1 VKAAG
6 SPRVD
11 FGLVLPQLS
20 TTWEQTL
27 DAARYA
33 ESIGADSVWVIDHVL
48 GFRPDGAI
56 LEAWTVLSALA
67 ACTKRVEIG
76 AQVLCQSFRN
86 PALLAKMTATLDQVS
101 AGRVRAL
108 IGAGWF
114 EPEYR
119 QYGWEFPPG
128 SVRVEQLRDAVR
140 ILRGMLAAN
149 GPFTYQ
155 GKHYS
160 VHGAVNTPS
169 PARTIPIEVGGAG
182 DRMLRLIAAEAD
194 GWNCPA
200 SALAN
205 IKERAAFLAR
215 ACEERGRT
223 SSELRRT
230 VQIVC
235 AVGDDQALQHPAL
248 ANFAPQLGLVGSVDT
263 AARRMSDLI
272 ELGFTGFY
280 CIVPPGS
287 NGRACF
293 ERLVNDV
300 RPRVLG

>member
-1 VKAAG
+1 MSVAG
-6 SPRVD
+6 SPKVD
-11 FGLVLPQLS
+11 LGLVLPQLS

-27 DAARYA
+27 DAARHA

-86 PALLAKMTATLDQVS
+86 PALLAKMTTTLDHVS

-114 EPEYR
+114 QPEYR
-119 QYGWEFPPG
+119 QYGWDFPSG
-128 SVRVEQLRDAVR
+128 GVRVGQLRDAVR
-140 ILRGMLAAN
+140 ILRGMLVAK
-149 GPFTYQ
+149 GPFTYE

-160 VHGAVNTPS
+160 VHEAVNTPP
-169 PARTIPIEVGGAG
+169 PARKIPIEVGGVG

-194 GWNCPA
+194 GWNYPA
-200 SALAN
+200 TALARVE
-205 IKERAAFLAR
+205 ERAAFLAL
-215 ACEERGRT
+215 ACDERGRPI
-223 SSELRRT
+223 SELRRT
-230 VQIVC
+230 MQIVC
-235 AVGDDQALQHPAL
+235 AVGDEQALQHPAL
-248 ANFAPQLGLVGSVDT
+248 ANFAPQLGLVGSVDA
-263 AARRMSDLI
+263 AARRLSDLI

-280 CIVPPGS
+280 CIVPPGPS
-287 NGRACF
+287 GRACF

>member
-1 VKAAG
+1 MKAADA
-6 SPRVD
+6 PRVD
-11 FGLVLPQLS
+11 LGLVLPQLS

-27 DAARYA
+27 DAARHA

-67 ACTKRVEIG
+67 VCTKRVELG

-86 PALLAKMTATLDQVS
+86 PALLAKMTTTLDHVS
-101 AGRVRAL
+101 AGRVRTL

-119 QYGWEFPPG
+119 QYGWDFAPG
-128 SVRVEQLRDAVR
+128 GVRVGQLRDAVR
-140 ILRGMLAAN
+140 ILRGMLAAK
-149 GPFTYQ
+149 GPFTYE
-155 GKHYS
+155 GTHYS
-160 VHGAVNTPS
+160 VHDAVNTPP
-169 PARTIPIEVGGAG
+169 PARRIPIEVGGAG

-200 SALAN
+200 PALAN
-205 IKERAAFLAR
+205 LEERAAFLAR
-215 ACEERGRT
+215 ACDERGRAI
-223 SSELRRT
+223 SELRRT
-230 VQIVC
+230 LQIVC
-235 AVGDDQALQHPAL
+235 AVGDEQALQHPAL
-248 ANFAPQLGLVGSVDT
+248 ANFAPQLGFVGSIDT
-263 AARRMSDLI
+263 AARRMSELI

-280 CIVPPGS
+280 CIVPPGPT
-287 NGRACF
+287 GRACF

>member
-1 VKAAG
+1 MSAAG

-11 FGLVLPQLS
+11 LGLVLPQLS

-27 DAARYA
+27 DAARHA
-33 ESIGADSVWVIDHVL
+33 EAIGADSVWVIDHVL

-86 PALLAKMTATLDQVS
+86 PALLAKMIATLDHVS

-128 SVRVEQLRDAVR
+128 GVRVGQLRDAVR
-140 ILRGMLAAN
+140 ILRGMLAAE
-149 GPFTYQ
+149 GPFSYEGT
-155 GKHYS
+155 HFS
-160 VHGAVNTPS
+160 VRDALNTPP
-169 PARTIPIEVGGAG
+169 PARKIPVEVGGAG

-194 GWNCPA
+194 GWNYPA
-200 SALAN
+200 PALAN
-205 IKERAAFLAR
+205 IEERAAFLAA
-215 ACEERGRT
+215 ACDERGRAI
-223 SSELRRT
+223 SELRQS

-235 AVGDDQALQHPAL
+235 AVGDEQALQHPAL
-248 ANFAPQLGLVGSVDT
+248 ANFAPQLGLVGSVDM
-263 AARRMSDLI
+263 AARRMSSLI

-280 CIVPPGS
+280 CIVPPGPS
-287 NGRACF
+287 GRACF